1 MKDQKAALIDAM
13 YEKMSSNE
21 KAKSQFMKEFKV
33 DEKSFEKMIKK
44 MLDMWLDNPDLIMFL
59 SEMLGVYAD
68 IETSEDDEEDQD
80 YLG

>member
-13 YEKMSSNE
+13 YEKISSNE
-21 KAKSQFMKEFKV
+21 KAKEQFMKEFKV
-33 DEKSFEKMIKK
+33 DEKSFEKMAKK
-44 MLDMWLDNPDLIMFL
+44 MLDMWLDSPELIMFL

-68 IETSEDDEEDQD
+68 IETGEGDEEDQD